1 MTKNEILQ
9 SIQLRQSTIKDY
21 LNCPLMFRFK
31 HLDKISPEYRNTG
44 ALHGSTLHKLLY
56 IIHLDKWNLDVT
68 RYYRD
73 IFEFFEIENGNE
85 SLVPVKWE
93 NREKELAAFEENAIE
108 ILDGYRNR
116 SDNREA
122 LILYS
127 EQTFRVKIAGYIFTG
142 TIDQVRENPDT
153 SIELIDFKSGKQQP
167 SPVAIHNDWQLSLY
181 QYALE
186 HGEFEISGEWF
197 FPDIKADYSSIYF
210 LRNHEIRKR
219 SSSNGPAGT
228 EKGEPLM
235 RSQRDD
241 QQLRMF
247 KSQIR
252 RLLNSMLKDWHYP
265 NTNHCHICQYTNHC
279 VNRHNE
285 LPTKLATEARKRLK
299 EVELVS

>member
-31 HLDKISPEYRNTG
+31 HLDKMPPEFRNPG

-56 IIHLDKWNLDVT
+56 LIHLDKWNLDVT

-73 IFEFFEIENGNE
+73 VFEFFEFENGNE
-85 SLVPVKWE
+85 TLIPVKWDS
-93 NREKELAAFEENAIE
+93 RDKELAAFEDNAIE
-108 ILDGYRNR
+108 ILNGYRKR
-116 SDNREA
+116 PDNREA

-127 EQTFRVKIAGYIFTG
+127 EQPFRVKIAGHIFTG
-142 TIDQVRENPDT
+142 TIDQVRKNPDDT
-153 SIELIDFKSGKQQP
+153 IELIDFKSGKQQP
-167 SPVAIHNDWQLSLY
+167 NQVAIHNDWQLSLY
-181 QYALE
+181 QYALQY
-186 HGEFEISGEWF
+186 GEFQIGGEWF
-197 FPDIKADYSSIYF
+197 NPNIKADYSSIYF

-219 SSSNGPAGT
+219 ASSNGSAGA
-228 EKGEPLM
+228 EKGEPLL
-235 RSQRDD
+235 RSQMDNK
-241 QQLRMF
+241 QMQLF
-247 KSQIR
+247 KNQIR

-265 NTNHCHICQYTNHC
+265 NPNHCNICQYTNYC

-285 LPTKLATEARKRLK
+285 LPTRLATEAKKRLK

>member
-21 LNCPLMFRFK
+21 LNCPLMFRFR
-31 HLDKISPEYRNTG
+31 HLDKMSPEFRNAA

-56 IIHLDKWNLDVT
+56 MIHLDKWNLDVT

-73 IFEFFEIENGNE
+73 IFEYYELENGNE
-85 SLVPVKWE
+85 SLIPVIWDK
-93 NREKELAAFEENAIE
+93 REEGLAAFEENAIE

-116 SDNREA
+116 TENRDA

-127 EQTFRVKIAGYIFTG
+127 EQSFSVKIAGYIFTG
-142 TIDQVRENPDT
+142 TIDQVRKNIDGT
-153 SIELIDFKSGKQQP
+153 IELIDFKSGKQQP
-167 SPVAIHNDWQLSLY
+167 NQVAIHNDWQLSLY
-181 QYALE
+181 QYALQ
-186 HGEFEISGEWF
+186 HGEFEINGEWF
-197 FPDIKADYSSIYF
+197 NPNIKADYSSIYF

-219 SSSNGPAGT
+219 SSSNGPAGA
-228 EKGEPLM
+228 EKGDPLL
-235 RSQRDD
+235 RSKRDNK
-241 QQLRMF
+241 QMQLF
-247 KSQIR
+247 KHQIR

-279 VNRHNE
+279 VNRHND
-285 LPTKLATEARKRLK
+285 LPTRLVSEAKRRLK